1 MSGMMK
7 TALVTRALDRSASKI
22 DKVKLQ

>member
-7 TALVTRALDRSASKI
+7 AALVTRALDRSASKI